1 MWLKMEKYAFQEWN
15 GMQLTATGK
24 FWKDQVWKKQ
34 QSGQLTTEE
43 KKRLGSGGTKLSYGN
58 QTN

>member
-1 MWLKMEKYAFQEWN
+1 MEKYAFQGWN